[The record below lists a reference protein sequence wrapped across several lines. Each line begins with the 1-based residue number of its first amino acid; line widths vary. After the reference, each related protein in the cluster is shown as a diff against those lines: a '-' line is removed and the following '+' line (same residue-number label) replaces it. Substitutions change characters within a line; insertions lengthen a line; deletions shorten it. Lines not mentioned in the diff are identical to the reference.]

1 MKKYIKYLLS
11 FILIIALTGCFKRDS
26 MENINIYTTIYPLEY
41 ITQRLYG
48 NYGTIKSIYPN
59 GVNIQLDKENINNNL
74 YTLTEKQLNDYSKTD
89 LFIFNSLLYEGNYV
103 ENMFKLNKNIKII
116 NATDHLTKDEFYAL
130 EEIWLNPSRLLTI
143 ARNIKNGFS
152 EYVTN
157 YYIKQDI
164 EKNFEI
170 LKEELDKLDSKLA
183 QTCKNADNK
192 IIVVSDDVF
201 KFLTKDKYGLTV
213 YSLEENENLNSKTIS
228 DVEELIKSG
237 KIKYIY
243 IKQHEEANETIKKLI
258 KNTDVELLEIH
269 MLTNL
274 TESERNNKK
283 DYFSIMNEN
292 IDLLKLSL
300 YN

>member
-1 MKKYIKYLLS
+1 MKKVLKVALIAI
-11 FILIIALTGCFKRDS
+11 ILITTGCFKRDT
-26 MENINIYTTIYPLEY
+26 MEDINIYTTIYPIEY

-48 NYGTIKSIYPN
+48 DYGKIESIYPD
-59 GVNIQLDKENINNNL
+59 GVNIQLDKNNIDNNL
-74 YTLTEKQLNDYSKTD
+74 YTLTEKQLSDYSKTD
-89 LFIFNSLLYEGNYV
+89 LFVFNSLLYEGNYV
-103 ENMFKLNKNIKII
+103 EEMFKSNKNIKII
-116 NATDHLTKDEFYAL
+116 NATDHLTQEDFYDL
-130 EEIWLNPSRLLTI
+130 EEIWLNPSRLLTVS
-143 ARNIKNGFS
+143 RNIKNGFN

-164 EKNFEI
+164 ETNFEK
-170 LKEELDKLDSKLA
+170 LKEELDKLDSKLS

-192 IIVVSDDVF
+192 IIVASDDVF
-201 KFLTKDKYGLTV
+201 KYLSKDKYGLTV
-213 YSLEENENLNSKTIS
+213 YSLEENDNLNTKTIS

-258 KNTDVELLEIH
+258 KGTDVKLLEFH

-274 TESERNNKK
+274 TETERDSKK
-283 DYFSIMNEN
+283 DYFSIMNDN